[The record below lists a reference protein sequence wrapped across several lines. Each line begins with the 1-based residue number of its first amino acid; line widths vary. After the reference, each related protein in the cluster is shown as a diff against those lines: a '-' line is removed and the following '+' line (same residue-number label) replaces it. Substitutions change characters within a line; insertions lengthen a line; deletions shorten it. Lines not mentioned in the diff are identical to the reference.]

1 MGARSEQSKKI
12 FHAQTHVLNLVTT
25 QRCLRKRAFLVLKL
39 EDSVFNGSVD
49 LKLIDVN
56 VSRLAKSVRTI
67 EGLVLRIERGKHRK
81 NWMVSYFCEMMRM
94 AGARLPLRQDSTTYQ
109 PG

>member
-1 MGARSEQSKKI
+1 MSSRSEQSKKI

-25 QRCLRKRAFLVLKL
+25 QRSLRKRAFLVLKL

-49 LKLIDVN
+49 LQLIDVN
-56 VSRLAKSVRTI
+56 VSRLAKSMRTVK
-67 EGLVLRIERGKHRK
+67 GLILKQHKRKEEFDGEHPARI
-81 NWMVSYFCEMMRM
+81 MRTTT
-94 AGARLPLRQDSTTYQ
+94 ACLPPRQDSTTYQ